1 MSEILK
7 GFKVVA
13 VEGEPFNIPNTQIN
27 IWKLKAE
34 VDGKRDIYSTM
45 SKALATEGFMGDV
58 EFYTNDNGKDYVR
71 QAPKEDKIGGTSG
84 GYQDHSL
91 GMAWGN
97 ALTNAVT
104 TVGLVEKVGSA
115 KLETIREKVLETA
128 QYYFD
133 NRPDAGVEKE
143 VQKEVEDRNDD
154 SAKGE
159 MVLDDDL
166 PALTEDDIPDDW
178 K

>member
-7 GFKVVA
+7 KFKVISI
-13 VEGEPFNIPNTQIN
+13 EGEPFNIPGTQIN

-34 VDGKRDIYSTM
+34 VDGERSIYSTM
-45 SKALATEGFMGDV
+45 SKAVATEGFMGDV
-58 EFYTNDNGKDYVR
+58 ELYVNDRGKEYVR
-71 QAPKEDKIGGTSG
+71 QAPKEDAPSGTTG

-104 TVGLVEKVGSA
+104 TVGLVDKVGSA

-133 NRPDAGVEKE
+133 NRPDAEDKTEEKGDI
-143 VQKEVEDRNDD
+143 EDRNDD
-154 SAKGE
+154 SAKSE

-166 PALTEDDIPDDW
+166 PPLTADDIPDEW